1 MDPALVAAISVVPY
15 EDDGYRQQAPRFDPF
30 SGEGARR
37 RGGRF
42 NPPESFPVLYLC
54 STRACAAAEF
64 FRAGNRLVIGP
75 EGLLPRHVF
84 RYALRLERIVDL
96 TIEENL
102 PRLGIT
108 ELDLVAE
115 DLSVTRSIGEAAHSL
130 GIQAIRSP
138 SATGQDHVLAILIEN
153 IGAGLVDP
161 KLDEVWSSL
170 SDVQGE
176 KE

>member
-1 MDPALVAAISVVPY
+1 MDPALVATISVVPY
-15 EDDGYRQQAPRFDPF
+15 EGDGHRQQAPQFDPL

-54 STRACAAAEF
+54 STRACAVAEF
-64 FRAGNRLVIGP
+64 FRAGNRLAIGP

-84 RYALRLERIVDL
+84 RYVLHLERIVDL

-102 PRLGIT
+102 RRLGIT

-115 DLSVTRSIGEAAHSL
+115 DLSVTRGIGEAAHSL
-130 GIQAIRSP
+130 NIQAIRSP

-170 SDVQGE
+170 SDVLGE
-176 KE
+176 RG

>member
-1 MDPALVAAISVVPY
+1 MDPALVATISVVPY
-15 EDDGYRQQAPRFDPF
+15 EGDGHRQQAPQFDPL

-54 STRACAAAEF
+54 STRACAVAEF
-64 FRAGNRLVIGP
+64 SRAGNRLAIGP

-96 TIEENL
+96 TNEENL
-102 PRLGIT
+102 RRLGIT
-108 ELDLVAE
+108 ALDLVAE
-115 DLSVTRSIGEAAHSL
+115 DLSVTRSIGEAVHTL
-130 GIQAIRSP
+130 GIQGIRSP
-138 SATGQDHVLAILIEN
+138 SATGQDHVLTILLEN

-161 KLDEVWSSL
+161 KLDEVL
-170 SDVQGE
+170 TLP
-176 KE
+176 KLA